1 MSNDFTVDDRPGLD
15 DPIWDYV
22 LTTRLQK
29 YIPYV
34 REWWNDVHNFSML
47 DTGIVEV
54 YHEDAPGL
62 YARFTRTAIRSP
74 IRGIQAFP
82 FVPTPRLQIT
92 GVQGGST
99 KMIAR
104 VCLNNR
110 LKMDEFTI
118 ICKGKLPSTFN
129 AEQFVAFIPTELLEN
144 KILGN
149 WLYFTPEECSMI
161 ARGET
166 NEAIR
171 NKALLKA

>member
-1 MSNDFTVDDRPGLD
+1 MQVTDRPGVD

-22 LTTRLQK
+22 LEQRLR
-29 YIPYV
+29 PYV
-34 REWWNDVHNFSML
+34 PYIREWWADVHNFSMV
-47 DTGIVEV
+47 DTGIVEI
-54 YHEDAPGL
+54 YCEDAPGL

-82 FVPTPRLQIT
+82 FVPTGRLQIT

-99 KMIAR
+99 KMIER
-104 VCLNNR
+104 VCLDNR
-110 LKMDEFTI
+110 MKIDEFTV
-118 ICKGKLPSTFN
+118 ICKSNLPSTFC
-129 AEQFVAFIPTELLEN
+129 AGQFVAFVPTEYLEE
-144 KILGN
+144 KTRLGC
-149 WLYFTPEECSMI
+149 WLYFTQDELSMI